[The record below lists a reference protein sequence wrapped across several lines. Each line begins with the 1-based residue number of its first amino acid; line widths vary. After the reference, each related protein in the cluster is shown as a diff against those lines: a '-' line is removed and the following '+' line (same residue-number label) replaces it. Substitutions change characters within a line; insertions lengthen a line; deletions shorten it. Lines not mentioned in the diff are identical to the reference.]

1 MGGLL
6 KIFISVHND
15 VVSYVNEVI
24 QQNAQKI

>member
-6 KIFISVHND
+6 KIFISVHHG

-24 QQNAQKI
+24 QENTQKI